1 MRHSFFFH
9 APDGGTDAGT
19 AAQATDA
26 GGATTPTTTDGSG
39 ATPTETTP
47 QTQTQQETPTYER
60 PKWFAQVNPTK
71 ADSDDYKAL
80 YKHQK
85 IDELA
90 DAYLAQGKELAAL
103 KEADKN
109 AIHVPQK
116 GDEEGIKAFK
126 AQLGVPETADG
137 YSLKSLS
144 DKKLGIGDDIKKII
158 KDTAYGAML
167 SDRQAEAIGVS
178 LVKVSKAALTAQKT
192 ARETSIKNFDSNL
205 AASYKDI
212 SSETDRKATAEKDK
226 ATYETFA
233 QESGIKDWLDD
244 RGLSYDPTFVK
255 AVAQYAR
262 KHSGNAPRPNLPNG
276 SPSGKSNG
284 NDAYDFY
291 GKQFNDMYR
300 RK

>member
-1 MRHSFFFH
+1 M
-9 APDGGTDAGT
+9 PDGGADG
-19 AAQATDA
+19 AADGQVTGAE
-26 GGATTPTTTDGSG
+26 GATTPTITDCSGTT
-39 ATPTETTP
+39 PEQTTP
-47 QTQTQQETPTYER
+47 QTPTQPGTPAYER

-71 ADSDDYKAL
+71 ADSDDYKTL

-90 DAYLAQGKELAAL
+90 DAYLAQGRELDALREKE
-103 KEADKN
+103 KN

-116 GDEEGIKAFK
+116 DDVEGIKAFK

-137 YSLKSLS
+137 YTLKSLS
-144 DKKLGIGDDIKKII
+144 DEKLGIGDEAKKII
-158 KDTAYGAML
+158 RETAFGAML
-167 SDRQAEAIGVS
+167 SDRQADAIGVS
-178 LVKVSKAALTAQKT
+178 LLKVAKASLTAQKT
-192 ARETSIKNFDSNL
+192 AREASIKNFDANL

-212 SSETDRKATAEKDK
+212 TSETDRRASADRDK

-244 RGLSYDPTFVK
+244 RGLSYDPTFVR

-276 SPSGKSNG
+276 SPSGKSG
-284 NDAYDFY
+284 NSAYDFY